1 MAYDTHM
8 GRVRFFFL
16 FAIVSRKAL
25 VSTERVPGKEE
36 EEIDD
41 DDDDNEPYVSPQF
54 LIYFSLSV

>member
-1 MAYDTHM
+1 LIKEGGLGMAYDTH
-8 GRVRFFFL
+8 GKSEVFFL

-41 DDDDNEPYVSPQF
+41 DDDDD
-54 LIYFSLSV
+54 